1 MFYLINFNM
10 KKILTMVLIATVA
23 IVSSSI
29 NAGTPINQSELPKA
43 ALTFVAKHFP
53 NEQIRKVE
61 KDNGR
66 RGMEYEIDFAS
77 GAEIEFNANGEWK
90 DIKAAHGNSIPV
102 AIIPSAIYKYV
113 GTNFSGQSI
122 VEISRKRGGYEVEL
136 SNGSELKLTENA
148 QPMQAHKGGYRK

>member
-1 MFYLINFNM
+1 M
-10 KKILTMVLIATVA
+10 KKIFTLILMVAIA
-23 IVSSSI
+23 IVSSSTI

-43 ALTFVAKHFP
+43 CLTFITKHFP

-66 RGMEYEIDFAS
+66 RGLEYEVDFVS
-77 GAEIEFNANGEWK
+77 GAEIEFNSNGDWK
-90 DIKAAHGNSIPV
+90 DIKAARGNSIPA
-102 AIIPSAIYKYV
+102 AIIPSAISKYV
-113 GTNFSGQSI
+113 ATNFNGQSI

-148 QPMQAHKGGYRK
+148 QPMPARKGGHRK

>member
-1 MFYLINFNM
+1 M
-10 KKILTMVLIATVA
+10 KKIFTLILMVAIA
-23 IVSSSI
+23 IVSSSTI

-43 ALTFVAKHFP
+43 CLTFITKHFP

-66 RGMEYEIDFAS
+66 RGLEYEVDFVS
-77 GAEIEFNANGEWK
+77 GAEIEFNSNGDWK
-90 DIKAAHGNSIPV
+90 DIKAARGNSIPA
-102 AIIPSAIYKYV
+102 AIIPSAISKYV
-113 GTNFSGQSI
+113 ATNFNGQSI

-148 QPMQAHKGGYRK
+148 QPMPARKGEHRK